1 MIRLFHLVL
10 IFLCL
15 VLLCF
20 VYEVLLVLCLCD
32 LVSALGAVGSVLS
45 GIDMFYEVLSAR

>member
-1 MIRLFHLVL
+1 MIRLLRLVL
-10 IFLCL
+10 TFLRL

-20 VYEVLLVLCLCD
+20 VYEVLLVSCLCD
-32 LVSALGAVGSVLS
+32 LVPALGAVGSVLL